1 MPCLW
6 SERTNCTKIQFNKGQ
21 FPKASQALRNKR
33 KTWIQLRSGTL
44 KNYFAWRRSYYPSV
58 DKDLPPVV
66 TANNLGPSS
75 SPVLQGLRDVL
86 HRKYE
91 SPGLLGKDLGRK
103 KTMQLVNETVVKPA
117 TRSFLKRETLL
128 PSAGKGKTR
137 RQGSELGMTIPCA
150 CQPTTGW
157 FCQGEWRKAK
167 MEQQAWVNVQWCT
180 NKAFQPKTD
189 RRC

>member
-1 MPCLW
+1 MEHWKLFCL
-6 SERTNCTKIQFNKGQ
+6 EKKLLPFHGQ
-21 FPKASQALRNKR
+21 RPASRGHGQQSWPFFFPSFAGTQGCVTQKVWVPRI
-33 KTWIQLRSGTL
+33 TW
-44 KNYFAWRRSYYPSV
+44 K
-58 DKDLPPVV
+58 
-66 TANNLGPSS
+66 
-75 SPVLQGLRDVL
+75 GLRQE
-86 HRKYE
+86 KI
-91 SPGLLGKDLGRK
+91 
-103 KTMQLVNETVVKPA
+103 MQLVNETVVKPA

-128 PSAGKGKTR
+128 PSAGKGKTG

-189 RRC
+189 RRCSQLHVK